1 MISDDDFENIKKRLQ
16 ADNIKIQFG
25 VGTMEEAKNY
35 VGKLGEPIVVKDKEL
50 FAICNGEDTTNRNI
64 IPLTKYQTP
73 YWRNIDD
80 YLKDLVNWCLE
91 NTYPGF

>member
-50 FAICNGEDTTNRNI
+50 FAICNGEDTTNR
-64 IPLTKYQTP
+64 K
-73 YWRNIDD
+73 
-80 YLKDLVNWCLE
+80 
-91 NTYPGF
+91 